1 LEGFKD
7 ETLMVAEDNPQVAIS
22 PQSALRGSQ
31 FDVFLSHDW
40 GEDGEGRPT
49 HTRVSAVN
57 QYLQSMGIRTWFDE
71 ERMQGNVLDRTCT
84 GIDESE
90 CVIVFVTQNY
100 LDKVGGINGPHDSC
114 KKEFEYAERTKGA
127 DKLISVVMEPSVR
140 KTNQWRGSVGMVLGS
155 RLFKDLS
162 IDEGQAGWQAG
173 LISLFEE
180 VLLFKGSAEVAVAQ
194 QVMQVRRSVPNGREV
209 SAAPAPT
216 VEKRLSMAQKVSR
229 IKEELSLEAGLPIAK
244 AVAEANEA
252 MGIEPCGSM
261 AAQVDLLLNELGVE
275 RL

>member
-1 LEGFKD
+1 
-7 ETLMVAEDNPQVAIS
+7 
-22 PQSALRGSQ
+22 
-31 FDVFLSHDW
+31 
-40 GEDGEGRPT
+40 
-49 HTRVSAVN
+49 
-57 QYLQSMGIRTWFDE
+57 
-71 ERMQGNVLDRTCT
+71 
-84 GIDESE
+84 
-90 CVIVFVTQNY
+90 
-100 LDKVGGINGPHDSC
+100 
-114 KKEFEYAERTKGA
+114 
-127 DKLISVVMEPSVR
+127 MEPSVR

-229 IKEELSLEAGLPIAK
+229 IKE
-244 AVAEANEA
+244 
-252 MGIEPCGSM
+252 
-261 AAQVDLLLNELGVE
+261 
-275 RL
+275 